1 MVRCDDAK
9 LKEDQFIAR
18 LSGNV
23 GAGTGFGPPQAGDSL
38 TLLREA
44 TGGKL
49 LRAELE
55 RQYPLC
61 RTISVR
67 AGGPG
72 GLFAKQ
78 GDAVVLKGCVV
89 ARLKKLVEQGH
100 DEETLSLSELH
111 ARLQEEAEAAGRN
124 KCALILALF
133 SPTGWAAEAQQFVR
147 NDPPGSGWA
156 SGVVHPILIGPE
168 ITELV
173 WDMKDSKLRPYV
185 QYFCGLTVE
194 ERKSVCRDEIQR
206 AVLIQEFANL
216 EKIAEARGFDVGFV
230 KDVAKELCRQSKELK
245 LATVRGVGPVVKRT
259 L

>member
-1 MVRCDDAK
+1 MVRCEEVK

-23 GAGTGFGPPQAGDSL
+23 GPGAGFGSPQAGDSL
-38 TLLREA
+38 ALLREA

-55 RQYPLC
+55 AQYPLC
-61 RTISVR
+61 RTLSVR
-67 AGGPG
+67 AGGAG
-72 GLFAKQ
+72 GLFGRQ
-78 GDAVVLKGCVV
+78 DSLIVLKGCVA
-89 ARLKKLVEQGH
+89 ARLKKLVEQGS
-100 DEETLSLSELH
+100 DEESFSLSELH
-111 ARLQEEAEAAGRN
+111 ARLQEEAESAGRN
-124 KCALILALF
+124 RCALILGLF

-173 WDMKDSKLRPYV
+173 WDTKDSKLRQYV
-185 QYFCGLTVE
+185 QYFCGLTAE
-194 ERKSVCRDEIQR
+194 ERKSVCREEIQR

-216 EKIAEARGFDVGFV
+216 QKIAESRGFDVGFV

-259 L
+259 T